1 MNARQKL
8 DLAPYRHFSKAEW
21 ARLRADEKMTLTADD
36 IKRLRALNDPISLRE
51 AEEVYLP
58 LTRLL
63 SYYVEAVQGLHRAA
77 TRFLGTDDQ
86 KVPFIIGVAGSVAV
100 GKSTTARILQ
110 ALLQRWPSSPKVDL
124 ITTDGFLY
132 PNAELEKRGIMD
144 RKGFPESYDRGRFLT
159 FLSDIKAGKKRV
171 EVPVYSHLVYDVV
184 EGSEVIVDRP
194 DILVVE
200 GLNILQPGELPKT
213 GKPILFASDFIDFS
227 VYIDADEDDLETWFV
242 ERFFR
247 LRETAFRDPTSFFN
261 RFTQLTHA
269 EADAMAR
276 KFWREINLPNLLD
289 NILPTRS
296 RADLILTKGRSHLI
310 EDVALRRL

>member
-1 MNARQKL
+1 MSRRKL
-8 DLAPYRHFSKAEW
+8 DLAPYRHFSKSAW
-21 ARLRADEKMTLTADD
+21 ARLRADEPMTLTAED
-36 IKRLRALNDPISLRE
+36 IKRLRSLNDPISLAE

-63 SYYVEAVQGLHRAA
+63 SFYVEAVQNLHSAS
-77 TRFLGTDDQ
+77 TRFLGTSDQ

-100 GKSTTARILQ
+100 GKSTTARILR

-132 PNAELEKRGIMD
+132 NNAELERRGIME
-144 RKGFPESYDRGRFLT
+144 RKGFPESYDRARFLT
-159 FLSDIKAGKKRV
+159 FLADIKAGKPRV

-184 EGSEVIVDRP
+184 PGQGIIVDRP
-194 DILVVE
+194 DILIVE

-227 VYIDADEDDLETWFV
+227 VYIDADEADLETWFI
-242 ERFFR
+242 ERFLR

-261 RFTQLTHA
+261 RFTQITHD
-269 EADAMAR
+269 EAVEMAR
-276 KFWREINLPNLLD
+276 GYWRSINLPNLMD

-310 EDVALRRL
+310 EDVALRLL

>member
-21 ARLRADEKMTLTADD
+21 ARLRADEPMTLTAED
-36 IKRLRALNDPISLRE
+36 IKRLRTLNDPISLHE

-100 GKSTTARILQ
+100 GKSTTARILH
-110 ALLQRWPSSPKVDL
+110 ALLQRWKTSPKVDL

-132 PNAELEKRGIMD
+132 PNAELEKRGIMA

-159 FLSDIKAGKKRV
+159 FLSEIKAGKPRV
-171 EVPVYSHLVYDVV
+171 EVPVYSHMVYDVV
-184 EGSEVIVDRP
+184 PGSEVIVDRP
-194 DILVVE
+194 DILIVE

-213 GKPILFASDFIDFS
+213 GKPILFASDFIDFAI
-227 VYIDADEDDLETWFV
+227 YIDADEGDLEAWFI
-242 ERFFR
+242 ERFLR
-247 LRETAFRDPTSFFN
+247 LRETAFRDPTSFFH
-261 RFTQLTHA
+261 RFTTLSHD
-269 EADAMAR
+269 EAVEMA
-276 KFWREINLPNLLD
+276 KGYWGSINLPNLLD

-296 RADLILTKGRSHLI
+296 RADLILTKGKDHLI
-310 EDVALRRL
+310 DDVALRRL